1 MAMEQP
7 IRVVQYGVGPIGLE
21 VARAALKKQTTG
33 KLQLVGAVDIDPA
46 KAGRDLGE
54 LLGADAAGIVV
65 SDDIGGTLETTRPDV
80 VMHTTQSFIDLVED
94 QLLSCV
100 ENGCHVVSST
110 EELSYPFE
118 RAPEITFRLDE
129 ACKKHGRVIIGT
141 GVNPGYAM
149 DVLAVAATGVC
160 LEVQKVDVFRVVNA
174 GKRRG
179 PLQRKIGAG
188 LTEVEFEKKKATGRF
203 GHIGLRESMY
213 LIADALDWK
222 PDRITET
229 LDPVFA
235 DEAVDTGLVQV
246 EAGRVS
252 GIHQEVVA
260 YVGGEPVIRL
270 DLKMAVSN
278 KESFD
283 RVVITGDP
291 PMNLA
296 VEGGIFGDS
305 ATVAAVINAI
315 PMAMTASPGIR
326 KVTDLP
332 VPRSFAVQVS

>member
-1 MAMEQP
+1 MDKP
-7 IRVVQYGVGPIGLE
+7 IRVIQYGVGPIGLE
-21 VARAALKKQTTG
+21 VARAALKKQSTG
-33 KLQLVGAVDIDPA
+33 KLELVGAVDVDPA
-46 KAGRDLGE
+46 KVGRDLGD
-54 LLGADAAGIVV
+54 LLGTDKTGITI
-65 SDDIGGTLETTRPDV
+65 SDDIRSVLSSTKPDV
-80 VMHTTQSFIDLVED
+80 VMHTTQSFMDLIED
-94 QLLSCV
+94 QLTTCV
-100 ENGCHVVSST
+100 ESGCHVVSST

-118 RAPEITFRLDE
+118 RAPEITARLQNVCE
-129 ACKKHGRVIIGT
+129 KHGRAIIGT

-160 LEVQKVDVFRVVNA
+160 LDVEKVEVFRVVNA

-188 LTEVEFEKKKATGRF
+188 LTEEEFNEKKATGRF

-213 LIADALDWK
+213 LIADALDWH

-235 DEAVDTGLVQV
+235 DEPIDTGLVQV
-246 EAGRVS
+246 DAGRVS

-260 YVGGEPVIRL
+260 YVGEKAVIRL

-278 KESFD
+278 RESFD
-283 RVVITGDP
+283 RVVVTGDP
-291 PMNLA
+291 PMNVL

-305 ATVAAVINAI
+305 ATVAAVINAV
-315 PMAMTASPGIR
+315 PMAVTTKPGVR
-326 KVTDLP
+326 KVTELP
-332 VPRSFAVQVS
+332 VPRSFAV